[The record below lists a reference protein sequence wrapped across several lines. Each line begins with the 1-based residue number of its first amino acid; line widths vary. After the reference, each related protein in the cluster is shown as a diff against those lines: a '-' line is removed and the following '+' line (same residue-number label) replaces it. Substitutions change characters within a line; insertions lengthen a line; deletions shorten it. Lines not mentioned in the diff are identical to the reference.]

1 MKAIRIARFG
11 GPQVMQMQD
20 VSPPRPEAGDVLIRS
35 MAAGLDP
42 IDHWIREGQYP
53 PVQAHQLPL
62 TLGRE
67 VAGIVIHVGA
77 GVSRFKLGDRV
88 FGMTG
93 TDGAFAEYARVPA
106 THLAR
111 VPESIDWTHAAA
123 IPLAAHTAW
132 QALVEH
138 GQLKPGQNVLIHG
151 AAGGVG
157 HLAVQFAKLKG
168 ARVHAVASSA
178 AQGFLRSL
186 GVHRAIDYQ
195 SERFE
200 SLCQD
205 IDLVIDLIG
214 GDVQDRSL
222 RVLRPGG
229 RLVSNAPSAGG
240 ASHGVIHFTAQPN
253 GAQLTEIASLIERG
267 LIGVQVQK
275 VFDLEQAALALD
287 YLTTRHIAGKIV
299 LRIAA

>member
-1 MKAIRIARFG
+1 MKAIRIVRFG

-20 VSPPRPEAGDVLIRS
+20 VGTPQPEVGDVLIRT

-42 IDHWIREGQYP
+42 IDYWIREGHHP
-53 PVQAHQLPL
+53 AVQAHQLPL

-67 VAGIVIHVGA
+67 VAGIVTCVGA
-77 GVSRFKLGDRV
+77 DASRFKVGDRV
-88 FGMTG
+88 FGMTDTEG
-93 TDGAFAEYARVPA
+93 GFAEYTRVPA
-106 THLAR
+106 SYLAR

-123 IPLAAHTAW
+123 MPQAAHTAW

-138 GQLKPGQNVLIHG
+138 GQLKPGQSVLIHG

-168 ARVHAVASSA
+168 ARVYAVASGA

-214 GDVQDRSL
+214 CDTQARSWQ
-222 RVLRPGG
+222 VLRQGG
-229 RLVSNAPSAGG
+229 RLVSTVPANNDETS
-240 ASHGVIHFTAQPN
+240 GVIHFAPRPD

-267 LIGVQVQK
+267 MIGVQVQK
-275 VFDLEQAALALD
+275 VFALEQAALALD

>member
-1 MKAIRIARFG
+1 MKAIRIVRFG
-11 GPQVMQMQD
+11 GPQALQMHD
-20 VSPPRPEAGDVLIRS
+20 VSTPRPEAGDVLIRT

-42 IDHWIREGQYP
+42 IDYWIREGRHP

-67 VAGIVIHVGA
+67 VAGIVTCVGT
-77 GVSRFKLGDRV
+77 GVSRFKVGDRV
-88 FGMTG
+88 FGMTDTEG
-93 TDGAFAEYARVPA
+93 GFAEYTRVPA
-106 THLAR
+106 LYLAK

-123 IPLAAHTAW
+123 LPQAAHTAW
-132 QALVEH
+132 QALMEH

-168 ARVHAVASSA
+168 ARVHAVASGA
-178 AQGFLRSL
+178 AQSFLRSL

-200 SLCQD
+200 NLCQD

-214 GDVQDRSL
+214 GDTQARS
-222 RVLRPGG
+222 RQVLRSGG
-229 RLVSNAPSAGG
+229 RLVSTAPAGG
-240 ASHGVIHFTAQPN
+240 DAQGAIRFTPRPD
-253 GAQLTEIASLIERG
+253 GAELTEIASLIERG

-275 VFDLEQAALALD
+275 VFALEQAALALD